1 MIQQVLFIVVTIVAF
16 GWAIKQFGR
25 IRSNIKLGA
34 PETISG
40 DTGTRWKNVLLVAFG
55 QQKMFAQWKPALLHF
70 FIYSAFLLTQVEL
83 IEILIDGFT
92 GQHRMFAPLL
102 GGFYTFV
109 ISFIEILSLLA
120 LIATVVFILRRTI
133 FKRDRFN
140 KPEMK
145 GWPSKDGLLI
155 LAGEVVLIAAIFTM
169 NGTDILLQELDPEHF
184 PDTGNLA
191 VSSILGP
198 ALFGSLSQ
206 NTLVIL
212 ERVGWWLHL
221 LTVYAFLNYLPISK
235 HLHIALAFPNAY
247 FSRLRPRG
255 EMENMPDIMNE
266 VKSMMGLI
274 EEEEPPE
281 GEELPEFGAK
291 DVFDLSW
298 KTLLDAYSCTE
309 CGRCTAACPA
319 NLTGKKLSPRKVMMD
334 IRDRLEVVSTTRAS
348 QSAEQKAAPYDDGK
362 SLFDSITPE
371 ELHACT
377 ACQACVEACPV
388 LINPLEPILA
398 MRRYEVLTES
408 SGPSDWIPMFNSIEN
423 SGAVWQVGDA
433 RDAWTKD

>member
-34 PETISG
+34 PEEISG
-40 DTGTRWKNVLLVAFG
+40 DTGTRWKNVFLVAFG

-70 FIYSAFLLTQVEL
+70 FIYAAFLLTQVEL

-92 GQHRMFAPLL
+92 GQHRIFAPVL

-120 LIATVVFILRRTI
+120 LIATVVFILRRTV

-155 LAGEVVLIAAIFTM
+155 LAGEVVLIAGIFTM
-169 NGTDILLQELDPEHF
+169 NGTDILLQELDPEHY

-281 GEELPEFGAK
+281 GEELPQFGAK

-334 IRDRLEVVSTTRAS
+334 IRDRLEVVSATRAS
-348 QSAEQKAAPYDDGK
+348 QSDEQKAAPYDDGK

>member
-1 MIQQVLFIVVTIVAF
+1 MIQQVLFIIVTVGAF
-16 GWAIKQFGR
+16 GWAFKQFSR
-25 IRSNIKLGA
+25 IRRNIQLGA
-34 PETISG
+34 PEEISG
-40 DTGTRWKNVLLVAFG
+40 NTGTRWKNVVLVAFG

-83 IEILIDGFT
+83 LEILIDGFT
-92 GQHRMFAPLL
+92 GKHRVFAPVL

-120 LIATVVFILRRTI
+120 LFATLIFILRRTV

-145 GWPSKDGLLI
+145 GWPSNDGLLI

-169 NGTDILLQELDPEHF
+169 NGTDVLLQQLDPEHY
-184 PDTGNLA
+184 PDTGRLA

-198 ALFGSLSQ
+198 ALFGGFSQ
-206 NTLVIL
+206 STLVIL
-212 ERVGWWLHL
+212 ERIGWWLHL

-255 EMENMPDIMNE
+255 EMENMPDVMNE

-274 EEEEPPE
+274 EEEEPQE

-298 KTLLDAYSCTE
+298 KSLLDAYSCTE

-334 IRDRLEVVSTTRAS
+334 IRDRLEEVSATLES
-348 QSAEQKAAPYDDGK
+348 QTAEQKKAAYDDGK
-362 SLFDSITPE
+362 TLFDSITPE

-388 LINPLEPILA
+388 LINPLDPILA

>member
-34 PETISG
+34 PEDISG

-70 FIYSAFLLTQVEL
+70 FIYAAFLLTQVEL

-92 GQHRMFAPLL
+92 GQHRIFAPVL

-120 LIATVVFILRRTI
+120 LVATVVFILRRTV

-140 KPEMK
+140 KPEMR
-145 GWPSKDGLLI
+145 GWPSKDGLII
-155 LAGEVVLIAAIFTM
+155 LAGEVVLIAGIFTM
-169 NGTDILLQELDPEHF
+169 NGTDILLQELDPEHY

-191 VSSILGP
+191 VSSILGT

-206 NTLVIL
+206 NTLVTL
-212 ERVGWWLHL
+212 ERVGWWVHL

-281 GEELPEFGAK
+281 GEELPQFGAK

-348 QSAEQKAAPYDDGK
+348 QSDEQKAAPYDDGK

>member
-34 PETISG
+34 PEEISG
-40 DTGTRWKNVLLVAFG
+40 DTGTRWKNVFLVAFG

-70 FIYSAFLLTQVEL
+70 FIYAAFLLTQVEL

-92 GQHRMFAPLL
+92 GQHRIFAPVL

-120 LIATVVFILRRTI
+120 LIATVVFILRRTV

-155 LAGEVVLIAAIFTM
+155 LAGEVVLIAGIFTM
-169 NGTDILLQELDPEHF
+169 NGTDILLQELDPEHY

-281 GEELPEFGAK
+281 GEELPQFGAK

-334 IRDRLEVVSTTRAS
+334 IRDRLEVVSATRAS
-348 QSAEQKAAPYDDGK
+348 QSDEQKAAPYDDGK

-433 RDAWTKD
+433 RDAWKKD

>member
-1 MIQQVLFIVVTIVAF
+1 MIQQVLFIIVTVVAF
-16 GWAIKQFGR
+16 GWAIKQFRR
-25 IRSNIKLGA
+25 IQENIKLGA
-34 PETISG
+34 PEKISG
-40 DTGTRWKNVLLVAFG
+40 NTGARWKNVLLVAFG

-70 FIYSAFLLTQVEL
+70 FIYAAFLLTQVEL
-83 IEILIDGFT
+83 LEILIDGFT
-92 GQHRMFAPLL
+92 GQHRVFAPML
-102 GGFYTFV
+102 GSFYTFV

-120 LIATVVFILRRTI
+120 LVATIIFILRRTL
-133 FKRDRFN
+133 FKPDRFN

-155 LAGEVVLIAAIFTM
+155 LAGEVVLITAIFTM
-169 NGTDILLQELDPEHF
+169 NGTDVLLQQLDPEHY
-184 PDTGNLA
+184 PDTGQLA
-191 VSSILGP
+191 VSSMLGP
-198 ALFGSLSQ
+198 ALFGGLSQ

-247 FSRLRPRG
+247 FSRLRSRG

-274 EEEEPPE
+274 EEEEPQE

-298 KTLLDAYSCTE
+298 KTLLDAYTCTE
-309 CGRCTAACPA
+309 CGRCTSVCPA
-319 NLTGKKLSPRKVMMD
+319 NITGKKLSPRKVMMD
-334 IRDRLEVVSTTRAS
+334 IRDRIEVVSATKES
-348 QSAEQKAAPYDDGK
+348 QTKEQKAAPYDDGK